1 MLRYK
6 DLRMLYISIAI
17 IIICLASMFYFLYD
31 KIKFIII
38 LFLFI
43 TILPTLL
50 LRFNAKIFDDAMMVY
65 VFKGIGVLPELIDFD
80 DVRDYK
86 KISQHKI
93 IINHKKTSKICIVD
107 ANAFMQE
114 FEQKYSQFKI
124 QQKHELK

>member
-65 VFKGIGVLPELIDFD
+65 VFKGIGILPELIDFD
-80 DVRDYK
+80 DIRDYK
-86 KISQHKI
+86 QISQHKI